1 MSALTTWTDESIA
14 RLREHHAN
22 RALSN
27 LDISIKLNREFGTVF
42 TRNAVIGKRKRL
54 GLINPNRPHKPLYVK
69 APRVRKAASPPRRW
83 LPKVEPPTMP
93 EEEIREAV
101 VTDQFQCSIM
111 ELENVSCRYPIG
123 EVGDLSF
130 RYCGCPQADMS
141 SRRPYCDAH
150 ARIAYRPSHHP

>member
-1 MSALTTWTDESIA
+1 MIDWSDATIA
-14 RLREHHAN
+14 RLRELHDCKTLTA
-22 RALSN
+22 RGIAQ
-27 LDISIKLNREFGTVF
+27 KLVAEFNQPF
-42 TRNAVIGKRKRL
+42 TRGAVLAKRWRL
-54 GLINPNRPHKPLYVK
+54 GLLTPKSHKKLTVRV
-69 APRVRKAASPPRRW
+69 PRVRKPSSQARRW
-83 LPKVEPPTMP
+83 LPKIQPPTMP

-141 SRRPYCDAH
+141 SKRPYCDAH

>member
-1 MSALTTWTDESIA
+1 MSALTDWTIKSEG
-14 RLREHHAN
+14 RLRQLNGQRE
-22 RALSN
+22 LSN
-27 LDISIKLNREFGTVF
+27 LTIAATINAEFGTNF
-42 TRNAVIGKRKRL
+42 TRNAVIGKRKRM
-54 GLINPNRPHKPLYVK
+54 GLSNPDRSNRPIRNVPK
-69 APRVRKAASPPRRW
+69 VRKQSSQIRRW
-83 LPKVEPPTMP
+83 MPKIEPPTMP
-93 EEEIREAV
+93 EEDIREAIV
-101 VTDQFQCSIM
+101 IDQFQCSIM